1 MIGLNVLLWVF
12 VVLFAIIGYARGY
25 KRELLISCSVILT
38 IYVITI
44 LESYIPFIRDTM
56 VPNPGGPLFWIRL
69 GIFAFLVFF
78 GYQTPSIPRAAL
90 NDRFQIKNP
99 QDAIIGLVVGAFN
112 GYSLFGT
119 FWYYLDAAKYP
130 IPFIASPELV
140 SKAGESFKQIIDFM
154 PPSVMATPVIYFVVA
169 IALTFIL
176 IVFI

>member
-25 KRELLISCSVILT
+25 KRELLVSSSVILT
-38 IYVITI
+38 IYVITVI
-44 LESYIPFIRDTM
+44 ESYIPFVRDTM
-56 VPNPGGPLFWIRL
+56 VPNPGGSIFWVRL

-78 GYQTPSIPRAAL
+78 GYQTPSIPRAAM

-99 QDAIIGLVVGAFN
+99 QDAIIGLVVGALN

-119 FWYYLDAAKYP
+119 FWFYLDAAKYP
-130 IPFIASPELV
+130 IPFISSPELIT
-140 SKAGESFKQIIDFM
+140 KAGESFKQIIFFM
-154 PPSVMATPVIYFVVA
+154 PPAVMAAPVVYFVVA
-169 IALTFIL
+169 VVLIFIL